1 MLGQYL
7 RDDNV
12 LTGRRQRGFS
22 HERDL
27 LMKLWK
33 KGFAVMR
40 APASGARAR
49 RFAVPDL
56 VAIKNGVVFAFEVK
70 TMHEQRDLY
79 VPGHQVSK
87 LREFIRRSGGYA
99 FIAVK
104 VIGSGSGW
112 RFVPLDQAE
121 ETPGGNYKVS
131 VEKFSSGLTI
141 KDIIALAEKHKSI
154 DEFFFK

>member
-1 MLGQYL
+1 MAWI
-7 RDDNV
+7 RVDNV
-12 LTGRRQRGFS
+12 LTNRRRRGFS

-56 VAIKNGVVFAFEVK
+56 VAIRNGVVLAFEVK
-70 TMHEQRDLY
+70 TMREERDLY
-79 VPGHQVSK
+79 VPVHQVSK
-87 LREFIRRSGGYA
+87 LIEFVKRSGGYA

-104 VIGSGSGW
+104 IVGHGTGW
-112 RFVPLDQAE
+112 RFIPIDKIE
-121 ETPGGNYKVS
+121 KTPAGNYKVS
-131 VEKFSSGLTI
+131 VKLFSSGLSI
-141 KDIIALAEKHKSI
+141 RDLVVLAEKHKSI
-154 DEFFFK
+154 DEFFLK